1 MKTASIAAAVIS
13 LAAFS
18 APVLA
23 DNSNEHHGR
32 SEHKAQQAQPKPQKS
47 AVWSERRTND
57 ARSDKKPRAT
67 SREHPSDKQPKHV
80 RPGGWDDARRDGR
93 HDGGRDDYRGEYH
106 GGRPPRRDGYPAPR
120 GHRHDYHARHPRPRP
135 YYNPYAWQPP
145 RYFHEPRHSVYFA
158 YDLAWDQFGLNVERA
173 IYEHGHWVLF
183 GFSAF
188 HGPLQVIVDSA
199 SGVLLGYHPYYR
211 RHH

>member
-1 MKTASIAAAVIS
+1 MKTVSIAAALIS

-23 DNSNEHHGR
+23 DNNSEHHGR
-32 SEHKAQQAQPKPQKS
+32 SERKAQQAHPKPQKS
-47 AVWSERRTND
+47 TGWSDRRTND
-57 ARSDKKPRAT
+57 ARSDRRSAS
-67 SREHPSDKQPKHV
+67 SRERKEDQRAKHAQS
-80 RPGGWDDARRDGR
+80 GGWNDARRDR
-93 HDGGRDDYRGEYH
+93 RRDGYH

-135 YYNPYAWQPP
+135 YYNPYAWTPP
-145 RYFHEPRHSVYFA
+145 RHFHEPRHSVYFA

-173 IYEHGHWVLF
+173 IFEHGHWVLF